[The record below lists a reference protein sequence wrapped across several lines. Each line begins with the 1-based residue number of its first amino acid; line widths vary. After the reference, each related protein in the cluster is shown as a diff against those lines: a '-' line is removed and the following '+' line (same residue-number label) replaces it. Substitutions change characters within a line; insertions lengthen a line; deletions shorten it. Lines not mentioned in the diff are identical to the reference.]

1 MLERKLKFIKKL
13 EELTKENKL
22 QWSFRATMYSFYE
35 VCHTLIDNQD
45 KIAIMRFGGAR
56 DLSLKIDK
64 FNYYIDDN
72 EVQDS
77 LKRLLT
83 IIEEMTIDK
92 TDNAI
97 DIMMGKL

>member
-1 MLERKLKFIKKL
+1 
-13 EELTKENKL
+13 
-22 QWSFRATMYSFYE
+22 
-35 VCHTLIDNQD
+35 
-45 KIAIMRFGGAR
+45 MRFGGAR